1 LKKYVTFNK
10 LECTLLLIRTNVL
23 KFSTQEI
30 IHKVKTAQDKEILNW
45 LYDAVYPK
53 VRRYVTGNNGSVD
66 DSKDVFQEAV
76 LVLYKQVIDNK
87 YDLVKD
93 TEGYIITLS
102 RNIWIN
108 ACRRT
113 NRHVNIDQAENP
125 VQMEDNALIKLIM
138 TEKWDAFQKLFEMIG
153 ERCKQLLLYSTYEK
167 ISMEEIAVKMNFTN
181 ANAAKTTN
189 YRCKQKL
196 IELVASNKDI
206 ANLLHP

>member
-1 LKKYVTFNK
+1 M
-10 LECTLLLIRTNVL
+10 
-23 KFSTQEI
+23 KFSTPEI
-30 IHKVKTAQDKEILNW
+30 IYKIKTAQDKQVLNW
-45 LYDAVYPK
+45 LYDTVYPK
-53 VRRYVTGNNGSVD
+53 VRRYVLGNNGSVD

-93 TEGYIITLS
+93 TEGYVITIS

-108 ACRRT
+108 TCRKT
-113 NRHVNIDQAENP
+113 NRQLNIELAGNP
-125 VQMEDNALIKLIM
+125 VQAEDNALIKLIM
-138 TEKWDAFQKLFEMIG
+138 TEKWDAFQRLFDMIG
-153 ERCKQLLLYSTYEK
+153 DRCKQLLLYSTYEK

-196 IELVASNKDI
+196 IELVASNKDL
-206 ANLLHP
+206 ANSLHP

>member
-1 LKKYVTFNK
+1 M
-10 LECTLLLIRTNVL
+10 CTLVLTPTNVL

-30 IHKVKTAQDKEILNW
+30 IHKVKTGQDKVLLNW

-53 VRRYVTGNNGSVD
+53 VRRYVIGNNGSVD

-87 YDLVKD
+87 YDLIKD
-93 TEGYIITLS
+93 VEGYMLGVS

-108 ACRRT
+108 TCRKT
-113 NRHVNIDQAENP
+113 NRQVSIELADNP
-125 VQMEDNALIKLIM
+125 VQIEDNALIKLIM
-138 TEKWDAFQKLFEMIG
+138 NEKWDAFQRLFNMIG

-167 ISMEEIAVKMNFTN
+167 ISMEEIAVKMQFTN

-196 IELVASNKDI
+196 IELVAANKDL
-206 ANLLHP
+206 ANSLQP